1 MGPRAAAAGAA
12 ARPHLCLRTPQGQ
25 YSTSQAAAFEVQGW
39 AVQPTVVSAGAA
51 AGATLA
57 VTGKDVSTPVT
68 VAVVPAATACD
79 GLGAAMDGLAVVLAG
94 PSLPL
99 AGWSLPGALRGGEWS
114 P

>member
-57 VTGKDVSTPVT
+57 VAGKDVSTPVT